1 MRLAISNEIAKA
13 FQPLTI
19 FNSRF
24 NKTVSPCRFTLL
36 AGEIFRIPAMCQE
49 VRVLS
54 GSAWISVAQQD
65 IILTSGE
72 KALLTSNQGLAIL
85 SALGKTPLTLEFL

>member
-13 FQPLTI
+13 FQPFTI

-24 NKTVSPCRFTLL
+24 NKTVSPCKFTLL
-36 AGEIFRIPAMCQE
+36 AGEIFRIPAICQE

-54 GSAWISVAQQD
+54 GSAWISVEQQD
-65 IILTSGE
+65 IILNPGE
-72 KALLTSNQGLAIL
+72 KALLTSNKGLAIL
-85 SALGKTPLTLEFL
+85 SALGKVPLTLEIL